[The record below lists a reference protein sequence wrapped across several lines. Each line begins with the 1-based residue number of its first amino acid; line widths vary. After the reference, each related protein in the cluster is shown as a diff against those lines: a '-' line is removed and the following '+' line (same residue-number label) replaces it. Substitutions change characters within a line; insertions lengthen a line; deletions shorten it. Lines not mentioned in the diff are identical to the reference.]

1 MTVRHKNIDIQRMIQ
16 DIGQLRAQNKTDK
29 EIRIILE
36 IKERTYQRYVK
47 MLYKRNEDIWIV
59 CRRTYRKESKIHSR
73 CSNDEEDKQ
82 QNRVAYRFHFY
93 GLFVP

>member
-16 DIGQLRAQNKTDK
+16 DIGQLRAHNKTDK

-47 MLYKRNEDIWIV
+47 MLYK
-59 CRRTYRKESKIHSR
+59 
-73 CSNDEEDKQ
+73 
-82 QNRVAYRFHFY
+82 
-93 GLFVP
+93 